1 MKMSRLTDLIDE
13 MDRIR
18 GQMDAIDEVW
28 KPLQK
33 RYDELRLGE
42 IPAEMA
48 EEDVRSITGG
58 FGRCTLQSDLH
69 VSAPDKHR
77 LHTWLEQTGNGALI
91 IPTVNAQTLKAFCKE
106 QLHARDG
113 IELPASVL
121 NVTPFSRAVIYKN

>member
-1 MKMSRLTDLIDE
+1 MSKLTDLVNE

-18 GQMDAIDEVW
+18 AQMDRMDAIW

-33 RYDELRLGE
+33 RYDELRLAE

-69 VSAPDKHR
+69 VSAPDKLV
-77 LHTWLEQTGNGALI
+77 LHEWLTETGNESLI

-106 QLHARDG
+106 QMENGA
-113 IELPASVL
+113 ELPETVL
-121 NVTPFSRAVIYKN
+121 KITPFSRAVIYKN

>member
-1 MKMSRLTDLIDE
+1 MSKLTDLVNE

-18 GQMDAIDEVW
+18 AQMDRMDAIW

-33 RYDELRLGE
+33 RYDELRLAE

-69 VSAPDKHR
+69 VSAPDKMK
-77 LHTWLEQTGNGALI
+77 LHSWLEETGNGSLI

-106 QLHARDG
+106 QMTNG
-113 IELPASVL
+113 TELPESVL
-121 NVTPFSRAVIYKN
+121 KVTPFSRAIIYKS

>member
-1 MKMSRLTDLIDE
+1 MSKLTDLIEE
-13 MDRIR
+13 MDRVR
-18 GQMDAIDEVW
+18 GQLDALDEVW

-48 EEDVRSITGG
+48 AEDITSIKGG

-69 VSAPDKHR
+69 VSAPNKIL
-77 LHTWLEQTGNGALI
+77 LHDWLKDTGNGDLI

-106 QLHARDG
+106 QMGKGA
-113 IELPASVL
+113 ELPATVL
-121 NVTPFSRAVIYKN
+121 NINPFSRAVIYKV

>member
-1 MKMSRLTDLIDE
+1 MSKLTDLIEEMDRVRARMDE
-13 MDRIR
+13 MDL
-18 GQMDAIDEVW
+18 EW

-48 EEDVRSITGG
+48 AEDVTSIKGG

-69 VSAPDKHR
+69 VSAPNKVK
-77 LHTWLEQTGNGALI
+77 LHSWLEDTGNGDLI

-106 QLHARDG
+106 QMKAG
-113 IELPASVL
+113 SELPADVL
-121 NVTPFSRAVIYKN
+121 NVTPFSRAVIYKA

>member
-1 MKMSRLTDLIDE
+1 MSKLTDLIEE
-13 MDRIR
+13 MDRVR
-18 GQMDAIDEVW
+18 GQLDALDEVW

-48 EEDVRSITGG
+48 AEDITSIKGG

-69 VSAPDKHR
+69 VSAPNKIL
-77 LHTWLEQTGNGALI
+77 LHDWLKDTGNGALI

-106 QLHARDG
+106 QMGKGA
-113 IELPASVL
+113 ELPATVL
-121 NVTPFSRAVIYKN
+121 NINPFSRAVIYKV

>member
-1 MKMSRLTDLIDE
+1 MSRLTDLIDE
-13 MDRIR
+13 MDRVR
-18 GQMDAIDEVW
+18 AQMDAIDEVW

-48 EEDVRSITGG
+48 AEDVTSIKGG

-69 VSAPDKHR
+69 VSAPNKQA
-77 LHTWLEQTGNGALI
+77 LHKWLTDNGNGDLI

-106 QLHARDG
+106 QLHAG
-113 IELPASVL
+113 AELPATVL
-121 NVTPFSRAVIYKN
+121 NVSPFSRAVIYKN

>member
-1 MKMSRLTDLIDE
+1 MSRLTELIDE
-13 MDRIR
+13 MDRVR
-18 GQMDAIDEVW
+18 AQMDAIDEVW

-48 EEDVRSITGG
+48 AEDVTSIKGG

-69 VSAPDKHR
+69 VSAPDKYR
-77 LHTWLEQTGNGALI
+77 LHTWLEQNGNGDLI

-106 QLHARDG
+106 QMREGHD
-113 IELPASVL
+113 LPATVL
-121 NVTPFSRAVIYKN
+121 NITPFSRAVIYKN

>member
-1 MKMSRLTDLIDE
+1 MSKLTDLIEE
-13 MDRIR
+13 MDRVR
-18 GQMDAIDEVW
+18 AQMDAIDEVW

-48 EEDVRSITGG
+48 AEDITSIKGG

-69 VSAPDKHR
+69 VSAPNKAV
-77 LHTWLEQTGNGALI
+77 LHTWLKDNGNGDLI

-106 QLHARDG
+106 QMKAG
-113 IELPASVL
+113 AELPATVL

>member
-1 MKMSRLTDLIDE
+1 MSKLTDLIDE
-13 MDRIR
+13 MDSVRS
-18 GQMDAIDEVW
+18 QLDAIDEVW

-48 EEDVRSITGG
+48 AEDVRSITGG

-69 VSAPDKHR
+69 VSAPDKRR
-77 LHTWLEQTGNGALI
+77 LHTWLDQTGNGDLI

-106 QLHARDG
+106 QMRAG
-113 IELPASVL
+113 AELPASVL
-121 NVTPFSRAVIYKN
+121 NITPFSRAVIYKN

>member
-1 MKMSRLTDLIDE
+1 MSKLTDLIEE
-13 MDRIR
+13 MDRVR

-48 EEDVRSITGG
+48 AEDVTSIKGG

-69 VSAPDKHR
+69 VSAPNKQA
-77 LHTWLEQTGNGALI
+77 LHKWLTDNGNGDLI

-106 QLHARDG
+106 QLHAG
-113 IELPASVL
+113 AELPATVL
-121 NVTPFSRAVIYKN
+121 NVSPFSRAVIYKN

>member
-1 MKMSRLTDLIDE
+1 MSKLTDLIEE
-13 MDRIR
+13 MDQVRAK
-18 GQMDAIDEVW
+18 MDKIDEIW

-69 VSAPDKHR
+69 VSAPNKLT
-77 LHTWLEQTGNGALI
+77 LHAWLEETGNGSLI

-106 QLHARDG
+106 QMASG
-113 IELPASVL
+113 AELPATVL